1 MGEKKPLASLFKKV
15 KLKSLFSG
23 TKQNTTTELVYM
35 IKIIN
40 KYGRQLYT
48 SNFNKLEELGTF
60 LE

>member
-48 SNFNKLEELGTF
+48 SNFNNLEELGTF